1 MGKLAMVAFTSFSR
15 MNALIVEDQA
25 FIRTVVSRI
34 LKQLEFNQ
42 IWEADEGTGGLSLA
56 LERKPDIIIC
66 DIEMAPM
73 DGLTFLQQLRQKEEL
88 GRRTP
93 VIFLTNHAQKDM
105 VLKARDLGVNAFIA
119 KPVTV
124 IGLREKLMVL
134 LGGRR

>member
-1 MGKLAMVAFTSFSR
+1 MAVFTSFNR

-25 FIRTVVSRI
+25 FIRTVVTRI

-42 IWEADEGTGGLSLA
+42 IWEADEGTGGLTLA
-56 LERKPDIIIC
+56 LERKPDIVIC

-124 IGLREKLMVL
+124 LGLREKLAVL
-134 LGGRR
+134 LSNRR

>member
-1 MGKLAMVAFTSFSR
+1 MVGFVSFSR
-15 MNALIVEDQA
+15 MNALIVEDQS

-34 LKQLEFNQ
+34 LKQLDFNN
-42 IWEADEGTGGLSLA
+42 IWEAEEGTAGLDIA
-56 LERKPDIIIC
+56 LERRPDVIIC
-66 DIEMAPM
+66 DIEMEPM

-93 VIFLTNHAQKDM
+93 VIFLTNHAQKDI

-124 IGLREKLMVL
+124 IGLRDKLAVL
-134 LGGRR
+134 LGVRR

>member
-1 MGKLAMVAFTSFSR
+1 MAVFSNFSR

-34 LKQLEFNQ
+34 LKQLEFSQ
-42 IWEADEGTGGLSLA
+42 IWEADDGTGGLSLA

-73 DGLTFLQQLRQKEEL
+73 DGLTFLQQLRQKEDL

-124 IGLREKLMVL
+124 VGLREKLSVL
-134 LGGRR
+134 LGNKR

>member
-1 MGKLAMVAFTSFSR
+1 MAVFSNFSR

-34 LKQLEFNQ
+34 LKQLEFNN
-42 IWEADEGTGGLSLA
+42 IWEADDGTGGLSLA

-73 DGLTFLQQLRQKEEL
+73 DGLTFLQQLRQKEDL

-105 VLKARDLGVNAFIA
+105 VIKARDLGVNAFIA

-124 IGLREKLMVL
+124 VGLREKLSVL
-134 LGGRR
+134 LGNRR